1 MAKFRNYKTKAKN
14 PLGKKRKRKLDA
26 EDVMEKKQ
34 KKLDKKAKQEAK
46 GALRSARMQ
55 AAAAAEAA
63 SRATHAAV
71 REALTGKAEGPSE
84 DIGDFD
90 KLLMS
95 LGVDADRL
103 SSDEEESVLGEGEES
118 PVEAAELEGAV
129 ELDDSEELPEDLPE
143 EAEVEAEE
151 DGDAPDET
159 IVVSEEQEDG
169 AGSEAG
175 SEDEEGEESA
185 ETVGFSSYNLQEI
198 PQLGAHNDVTAK
210 VTDQL
215 DRCKVHGTHR
225 TVELL
230 EKNEGFVD
238 LLPKIQRSFEEN
250 GCSNGALSGKGRA
263 LASALSTYS
272 DVVYGGMDFEAQRE
286 TRLVAMSHVMAHV
299 VRARNTVWKNNEKL
313 RKHALLGEKTEEF
326 DSDPYRDQG
335 FSRPRVLILCP
346 FRNVAREYVQWL
358 L

>member
-46 GALRSARMQ
+46 GALRSARME

-103 SSDEEESVLGEGEES
+103 SSDEEESVVGEGEES
-118 PVEAAELEGAV
+118 PAVAAELEGAV
-129 ELDDSEELPEDLPE
+129 ELDDSGELPEDLPD
-143 EAEVEAEE
+143 EAEADE

-175 SEDEEGEESA
+175 SDDEEEEESA
-185 ETVGFSSYNLQEI
+185 EVVGFSSYNLQEI
-198 PQLGAHNDVTAK
+198 PQLGAHDDVTAK
-210 VTDQL
+210 LTDQL

-225 TVELL
+225 TVEL
-230 EKNEGFVD
+230 
-238 LLPKIQRSFEEN
+238 
-250 GCSNGALSGKGRA
+250 
-263 LASALSTYS
+263 
-272 DVVYGGMDFEAQRE
+272 
-286 TRLVAMSHVMAHV
+286 
-299 VRARNTVWKNNEKL
+299 
-313 RKHALLGEKTEEF
+313 
-326 DSDPYRDQG
+326 
-335 FSRPRVLILCP
+335 
-346 FRNVAREYVQWL
+346 
-358 L
+358 